1 MLKDDDDDFG
11 IVVFKTSMSIEE
23 EEEKEEEEEEDA
35 DHMLKD
41 HMLKGRGRGGFII
54 CLTAFFL
61 IKERHMITCVGG
73 SHKM

>member
-1 MLKDDDDDFG
+1 MLKDDDDFG
-11 IVVFKTSMSIEE
+11 IVVFKTSMSIE
-23 EEEKEEEEEEDA
+23 KEEEEEEDA
-35 DHMLKD
+35 DHMLK
-41 HMLKGRGRGGFII
+41 GRGGGGFII